1 MNHSKS
7 SPHLFDLYAT
17 SPQKVTE
24 AGFRI
29 AATAENFP
37 ALNGL
42 SVALLAL
49 KPKGFREP
57 HWHPNAAE
65 LSYCLQGK
73 ALMTIFSPGAGHD
86 TFLIEAGDLAYVPM
100 GYMHHIENVG
110 ETEVKLLIGFDHE
123 SPEDLNLSNSVQV
136 MPNHILGATC
146 QLDAAFFATLKK
158 DAKSTFIVSESKPAV
173 PTVADA
179 TNRYKM
185 RLETT
190 APPISNA
197 GGWVKMSNGFYF
209 PTLQNIAMYSLSL
222 AKNGAREPHWHPNA
236 GELNCLIKGTARI
249 TLLSPDGSVDTFD
262 MKPGAISFM
271 PRGYIHH
278 IENTGTEE
286 VRFAI
291 FFSNK
296 FPSDLGLSGVLG
308 AYSNNL
314 LAALF
319 NVPVDFLDKLPKHQ
333 TDLLIVGGG

>member
-1 MNHSKS
+1 MENLKKI
-7 SPHLFDLYAT
+7 PHLFGLNT
-17 SPQKVTE
+17 TPPQKVTE
-24 AGFRI
+24 AGYRI
-29 AATAENFP
+29 TATAENFP
-37 ALNGL
+37 ALKNL
-42 SVALLAL
+42 SVALLVL
-49 KPKGFREP
+49 QPKGFREP

-65 LSYCLQGK
+65 LSYCIQGK

-100 GYMHHIENVG
+100 GFMHHVENVG

-123 SPEDLNLSNSVQV
+123 NPEDLNLSDSVKV
-136 MPNHILGATC
+136 MPNHILGDTC

-158 DAKSTFIVSESKPAV
+158 DAKSSFIVAEPQPAI
-173 PTVADA
+173 PTLADA
-179 TNRYKM
+179 TNTYKM
-185 RLETT
+185 RLEAA
-190 APPISNA
+190 APPIHNA

-209 PTLQNIAMYSLSL
+209 PALQNIAVYSLAL
-222 AKNGAREPHWHPNA
+222 AKKGAREPHWHPNA
-236 GELNCLIKGTARI
+236 DELNCLIKGTARI

-262 MKPGAISFM
+262 MKPGDISFM

-278 IENTGTEE
+278 IENTGSED
-286 VRFAI
+286 VHFAI

-319 NVPVDFLDKLPKHQ
+319 NVPVAFLDQLPKHQ
-333 TDLLIVGGG
+333 RDLLIVGGG